1 MTLALILAALVAIAA
16 LCILIAVRPEL
27 TRPLLLPEVRRWLY
41 GIGAAIVLLLVGYGV
56 LDGQRAALWGSLLAA
71 LLSVAAGNVSDD
83 PEPRNAL
90 PEAESEPLA
99 PVELT
104 AATLAAPTSGEWYS
118 GKPAAYAPKGG
129 KTYTH
134 RAELPIVGGLK
145 WVHLDMPASPRLGVK
160 HGGVL
165 LCSLYVALAGKAGTQ
180 VWVRAVRKDTN
191 DDTAWLG
198 PVTISAKG
206 TANISHLWSIANPR
220 EPIAWDIRATA
231 PITVHN
237 RYSKVAL
244 VATR

>member
-1 MTLALILAALVAIAA
+1 MGDQDLAVTLGRIEERLNGIATALGAADDALKGRVSTLEARLDRQATAVVSLAVGVVVAGYVDSLYRAVPAVQAAARALARAVEINANPTVAIA
-16 LCILIAVRPEL
+16 
-27 TRPLLLPEVRRWLY
+27 
-41 GIGAAIVLLLVGYGV
+41 GSGAG
-56 LDGQRAALWGSLLAA
+56 
-71 LLSVAAGNVSDD
+71 VAA
-83 PEPRNAL
+83 
-90 PEAESEPLA
+90 
-99 PVELT
+99 
-104 AATLAAPTSGEWYS
+104 ATSAPTSGEWYS